1 MQLSVHTQNPQT
13 ITYAASVTSKSKARK
28 WLASNVP
35 KGTKR
40 TKKCRQ
46 VAKAIVR
53 SGACLSDVD
62 IASFTDLTVISQ
74 MLVVRRGWAFSQ

>member
-1 MQLSVHTQNPQT
+1 MQLAVHTQNPQT
-13 ITYAASVTSKSKARK
+13 ITYTASVTSKSKARK
-28 WLASNVP
+28 WIASNVP

-53 SGACLSDVD
+53 SGACCV
-62 IASFTDLTVISQ
+62 
-74 MLVVRRGWAFSQ
+74 